1 MKGLGGG
8 GGGFSMNPG
17 SMIFDWQPH
26 SSKCFIVSVLSV
38 LLGWLIYDLS
48 IVREF
53 TNFMKFTSLRVYRII
68 VYRSRAFRAQV
79 H

>member
-1 MKGLGGG
+1 
-8 GGGFSMNPG
+8 MNPD
-17 SMIFDWQPH
+17 SIIFDWQPH
-26 SSKCFIVSVLSV
+26 SSKCFIISVLSV

-53 TNFMKFTSLRVYRII
+53 MNFMKFTSLRVYRII
-68 VYRSRAFRAQV
+68 VYRSRAFRAKV